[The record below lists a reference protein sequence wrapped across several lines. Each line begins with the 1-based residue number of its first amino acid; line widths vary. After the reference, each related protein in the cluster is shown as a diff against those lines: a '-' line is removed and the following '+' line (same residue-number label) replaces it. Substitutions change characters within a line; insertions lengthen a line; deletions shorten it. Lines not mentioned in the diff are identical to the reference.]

1 MSVHIQAQQG
11 DIAET
16 VLLPGDPLRARWIA
30 ENFLDNAVQYNNVR
44 GMYGFTGTYKGTPI
58 SVQGTGMGVPSI
70 SIYAHELI
78 NDYGVKQLIRV
89 GSAGAYQKDIKVRDI
104 VLAMAA
110 STNSNINRIHFNQDS
125 FAPVADFEL
134 FTRAVSKAG
143 LLDIPLKAGNV
154 LTSDIFYDADPDYYK
169 RWAEYGVLCVEMEAA
184 ALYTIAARFGV
195 RALAILT
202 ITDHVVTGESIDA
215 VAREKSLKNMV
226 NLALETAINR

>member
-1 MSVHIQAQQG
+1 
-11 DIAET
+11 
-16 VLLPGDPLRARWIA
+16 
-30 ENFLDNAVQYNNVR
+30 
-44 GMYGFTGTYKGTPI
+44 MYGFTGTYKGTPI

-134 FTRAVSKAG
+134 FTG
-143 LLDIPLKAGNV
+143 P
-154 LTSDIFYDADPDYYK
+154 
-169 RWAEYGVLCVEMEAA
+169 
-184 ALYTIAARFGV
+184 
-195 RALAILT
+195 
-202 ITDHVVTGESIDA
+202 
-215 VAREKSLKNMV
+215 
-226 NLALETAINR
+226 

>member
-169 RWAEYGVLCVEMEAA
+169 KWAEYGVLCVEMEAA

-202 ITDHVVTGESIDA
+202 ITDHVVTGKSMDA